1 MVYGG
6 WKGRRCHTYH
16 LDFDWGVGV
25 CAGVHGQPVVEGL
38 VVSTVVGEDEGD
50 VDGLVVGFEE
60 KIVSSALACA
70 LIFYTM

>member
-25 CAGVHGQPVVEGL
+25 CAGVHGQPVVVGL
-38 VVSTVVGEDEGD
+38 IMCTVVREDEVY
-50 VDGLVVGFEE
+50 VDGLFVCFEGE
-60 KIVSSALACA
+60 IVDGALAGT
-70 LIFYTM
+70 LVFYAM